1 MVKYIVFMLGKHVVF
16 LDSFQ
21 FMSSSLDKLA
31 SDLTDKVFRYTSSL
45 SKWAIQAHETKSSL
59 SKWLYEH
66 FW

>member
-1 MVKYIVFMLGKHVVF
+1 MEKYIVFMLGKHVVF

-31 SDLTDKVFRYTSSL
+31 SDLPDKVFRYTSSL
-45 SKWAIQAHETKSSL
+45 SKWAIQAHEKKRSL
-59 SKWLYEH
+59 SLWPYEH